1 MTLALGAQLF
11 SISLLSSLLGGV
23 LGMASGI
30 FIVPL
35 LVGLL
40 ALDIRTAITASIISV
55 VACSCGG
62 AGAALRAGLVNIR
75 LAVVLEVATTL
86 GALSGVLI
94 FGLVPKSG
102 LYGLFAAILVLSA
115 YQMLRP
121 RRELA
126 EHEVSVRHP
135 WAAFDGAYPDGADGK
150 RVPYRVERLPLG
162 MGLMYGAGLVS
173 ALLGIG
179 SGVLKIPA
187 MDTAL
192 RLPIKVS
199 TATSTFMIGVTGV
212 ASAGAYMARG
222 LVAPSIAGP
231 VVLGSVLGAALGAH
245 VMLRL
250 SGDKL
255 RIFFVAVLVLLAVE
269 MLIKALGVDLG
280 ALLHG

>member
-1 MTLALGAQLF
+1 MTLVMGAQLF
-11 SISLLSSLLGGV
+11 AISLVSSLLGGM

-40 ALDIRTAITASIISV
+40 GLDIRTAITASIISV

-86 GALSGVLI
+86 GALSGVLV
-94 FGLVPKSG
+94 FGLVPKGG
-102 LYGLFAAILVLSA
+102 LYGLFAAILLLSA

-121 RRELA
+121 RRDLA
-126 EHEVSVRHP
+126 EHDVGHTHP
-135 WAAFDGAYPDGADGK
+135 WAAFDGVYPDGADGAT
-150 RVPYRVERLPLG
+150 VPYRVERLPLG
-162 MGLMYGAGLVS
+162 MTLMYGAGLVS

-212 ASAGAYMARG
+212 ASAGAYLARG
-222 LVAPSIAGP
+222 LVAPLIAGP

-250 SGDKL
+250 SSEKL
-255 RIFFVAVLVLLAVE
+255 RVTFVAILILLAGE
-269 MLIKALGVDLG
+269 MVAKALGVDVSQ
-280 ALLHG
+280 LLHG